1 MVQLRWVED
10 LARQFDLIS
19 SEFVRI
25 ERLKFM
31 RIISKDYEVLLDLTV
46 PKENTLQFQYSSEY
60 GIHGSGRM
68 IFE

>member
-1 MVQLRWVED
+1 
-10 LARQFDLIS
+10 
-19 SEFVRI
+19 
-25 ERLKFM
+25 
-31 RIISKDYEVLLDLTV
+31 V